1 MTASELPCLLDVND
15 LELRLWR
22 GDTLV
27 AHEPGFA
34 TWTGQRLEL
43 GVAGRASAWR
53 YPRQTHHRY
62 WQTLD
67 TSPIQTLGKRVRHAG
82 DLVYLQLE
90 ALRRRAGNPRAV
102 TVLHPGHW
110 QRAQLGLLLGIADA
124 AGLGVSGLVEHG
136 VAVGATLPPGT
147 WTLVT
152 ACLEQTIISVLE
164 VDDTQAVRT
173 QLRVL
178 SDGGFLALEASL
190 VAHVVEVFLRE
201 RRFDPLHD
209 GATEQRLH
217 DQLPGWLDLLSTR
230 EEIDVV
236 LSHGGQHHAVVLR
249 RDAVAAALLDA
260 RSRLRAACGSGPV
273 LVDDRLAQLPG
284 LLEDWPEAMALPLGT
299 AERGLLAS
307 PDLPRL
313 ADSGLISRTN
323 LAVTPGPR
331 LWPSRATQP
340 FATDA
345 APCTHLLL
353 GNRAHALGT
362 GSWTID
368 ATGHL
373 RRASQ
378 GITPGTPIGRLSRT
392 STGEVRVSAAQDSP
406 LRLNGTHVA
415 GDSAV
420 IPGDRLEILG
430 TDRVYLAITVTA
442 EDAA

>member
-22 GDTLV
+22 SDAV
-27 AHEPGFA
+27 IAREPGFA
-34 TWTGQRLEL
+34 TWTGQKLEL
-43 GVAGRASAWR
+43 GVAGRAAAWR

-90 ALRRRAGNPRAV
+90 ALRRRAGNPRTV

-124 AGLGVSGLVEHG
+124 AGLGVSGLVEYG

-152 ACLEQTIISVLE
+152 ACLEQTIVSVLE

-178 SDGGFLALEASL
+178 SDGGFLALEAAI
-190 VAHVVEVFLRE
+190 VTHVVEVFLRE

-217 DQLPGWLDLLSTR
+217 DQLPGWLDLLATR

-236 LSHGGQHHAVVLR
+236 LSHGGQQHAVVLR
-249 RDAVAAALLDA
+249 RDAVATALLSA
-260 RSRLRAACGSGPV
+260 RRRLRAACGNGPV
-273 LVDDRLAQLPG
+273 LLDDRLAQLPG
-284 LLEDWPEAMALPLGT
+284 LLDDWPEAMALAPGA

-313 ADSGLISRTN
+313 GDSGLVSRTS
-323 LAVTPGPR
+323 LAVISGPR
-331 LWPSRATQP
+331 IWPSGATPP
-340 FATDA
+340 FAADA

-353 GNRAHALGT
+353 GTRAHALGT
-362 GSWTID
+362 GIWAID

-373 RRASQ
+373 RRASH
-378 GITPGTPIGRLSRT
+378 GVTPGTVIGSLSRT
-392 STGEVRVSAAQDSP
+392 PTGAVRVTAVQDSP
-406 LRLNGTHVA
+406 LRLNGAHVA
-415 GDSAV
+415 NDTTL

-430 TDRVYLAITVTA
+430 TDRVYLAITVA
-442 EDAA
+442 ADDAA